1 MLRPPSRVPASLLL
15 GLASAVSAGTL
26 GAQAGRL
33 AHPAPTWLE
42 TVTGGALEEYLR
54 AAQLDTSR
62 SRPYLQTVRN
72 FGVAEVRRMLR
83 SDSAGPWNARLAT
96 PPVRGVQVT
105 LLRPGARLAA
115 NSTFP
120 FGLNDGALW
129 AGRGLAFAAD
139 AGVVVLAGPLTVR
152 VQPSLV
158 WAQNASFRL
167 FDDSRTGSAR
177 YADPVQPGSIDLPQR
192 FGDGMIARLDYGE
205 SEIRLDALGF
215 AAGLSNASQSWGP
228 ATTHALI
235 LGPNAPGFAHAFV
248 GTGRPLAVG
257 IGRVHA
263 RLIVGRLDE
272 SAWSPAPDSLR
283 RRLGAGLIATFAPR
297 WPSGLEL
304 GVTRFS
310 HRRWRG
316 GEIPWDGWRV
326 PLEGLLFKKAL
337 LDIDDPTSRDFLV
350 ENQLASAFARW
361 ALPAAKVEVYGELAR
376 DDAALD
382 LRELIT
388 EPDHQAFYTLGLRKL
403 LDDGPQRMRLVRA
416 EYVNARITH
425 LQRVRPQSLFYVHS
439 ALLQGHTNRGQVLG
453 SAAVRGGGGAV
464 VGFDTYD
471 PRGRT
476 RLELHRIARLAPVAE
491 GASTPEELDVQYAA
505 SYERLRFRVG
515 MDLSLG
521 ATAIWEI
528 NRDFRGDAFNLNLTL
543 GARFGRRAATR

>member
-1 MLRPPSRVPASLLL
+1 
-15 GLASAVSAGTL
+15 
-26 GAQAGRL
+26 
-33 AHPAPTWLE
+33 
-42 TVTGGALEEYLR
+42 
-54 AAQLDTSR
+54 
-62 SRPYLQTVRN
+62 
-72 FGVAEVRRMLR
+72 
-83 SDSAGPWNARLAT
+83 
-96 PPVRGVQVT
+96 
-105 LLRPGARLAA
+105 
-115 NSTFP
+115 
-120 FGLNDGALW
+120 
-129 AGRGLAFAAD
+129 
-139 AGVVVLAGPLTVR
+139 
-152 VQPSLV
+152 
-158 WAQNASFRL
+158 
-167 FDDSRTGSAR
+167 
-177 YADPVQPGSIDLPQR
+177 
-192 FGDGMIARLDYGE
+192 
-205 SEIRLDALGF
+205 
-215 AAGLSNASQSWGP
+215 
-228 ATTHALI
+228 
-235 LGPNAPGFAHAFV
+235 
-248 GTGRPLAVG
+248 
-257 IGRVHA
+257 
-263 RLIVGRLDE
+263 
-272 SAWSPAPDSLR
+272 
-283 RRLGAGLIATFAPR
+283 
-297 WPSGLEL
+297 
-304 GVTRFS
+304 
-310 HRRWRG
+310 
-316 GEIPWDGWRV
+316 
-326 PLEGLLFKKAL
+326 
-337 LDIDDPTSRDFLV
+337 
-350 ENQLASAFARW
+350 W

-505 SYERLRFRVG
+505 SYERLRFRAG